1 MELKKT
7 RKDATSLKA
16 FTQAQERAIEAFRRS
31 ESLTRFLVVMV
42 SSETLQLLWFSR
54 PPDLENL
61 EPRCRPESDGLF
73 EFSIEAYSPG
83 LRRLLVVLQWDHDC
97 NEAVLSAAIRDL
109 YIQLFRNTYE
119 RS

>member
-42 SSETLQLLWFSR
+42 SPETLQLLWFSR
-54 PPDLENL
+54 PPDLESL
-61 EPRCRPESDGLF
+61 EPGYRPESDGLF
-73 EFSIEAYSPG
+73 EFSIEAYSLG

-109 YIQLFRNTYE
+109 YIQLFKNTYE